1 MKRIIVTQAYEIG
14 VSIEVDVPDDWTE
27 DEMVDAFT
35 DFPIRADVNA
45 VWEDTV
51 NVQVVGVC
59 IDYLDSLTGDE
70 ALTITDPE
78 ETEQ

>member
-1 MKRIIVTQAYEIG
+1 MNTTTTPRSADIG
-14 VSIEVDVPDDWTE
+14 DWRPE
-27 DEMVDAFT
+27 DNAF
-35 DFPIRADVNA
+35 
-45 VWEDTV
+45 WEDTV